1 VATKKISIAIDEEKL
16 ALARAAAKS
25 ERVSLSAYI
34 ARALGKQLED
44 QERLDAARELHR
56 SWGRSGTPTPRDRE
70 EFLARMS
77 RPRRRRRNAA

>member
-1 VATKKISIAIDEEKL
+1 MATKKISIAIDADKL
-16 ALARAAAKS
+16 ALARVAAKS

-56 SWGRSGTPTPRDRE
+56 SWGRSGTPTPRERE
-70 EFLARMS
+70 EFLVRMS
-77 RPRRRRRNAA
+77 RPRRRRRRAA

>member
-1 VATKKISIAIDEEKL
+1 MATKKISIALGDEKL

-34 ARALGKQLED
+34 ARALGKQLEC

-56 SWGRSGTPTPRDRE
+56 SWGRSGIPTPRDRE
-70 EFLARMS
+70 EFHAHMS
-77 RPRRRRRNAA
+77 RPRKRRRKAA